1 MGLQW
6 SGSHWVK
13 MTTLL
18 LAAESEAVSLSSGF
32 PDSVALELLK
42 ILFGKNIQIN
52 SIGDFDTG

>member
-6 SGSHWVK
+6 LGSHWVK

-18 LAAESEAVSLSSGF
+18 FAAESEAVSLSSGF

-42 ILFGKNIQIN
+42 ILFGKRYTNKL
-52 SIGDFDTG
+52 DR